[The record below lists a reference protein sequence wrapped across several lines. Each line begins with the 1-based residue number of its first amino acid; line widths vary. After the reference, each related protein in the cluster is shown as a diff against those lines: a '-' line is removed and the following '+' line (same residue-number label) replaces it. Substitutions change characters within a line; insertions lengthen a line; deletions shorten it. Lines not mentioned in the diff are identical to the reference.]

1 MQCPKCNNSLDI
13 LLNAGAVVKSCPF
26 CSTELDWET
35 LTLTPENCLQKMAGK
50 YGKEI
55 FLPKNKDKLLAETSR
70 WTFEKSKILRS
81 LDLLNYCNV
90 STAIVK
96 AADLSEEGCN
106 GNLLECMT
114 TLVNDFGLRT
124 DRAYGMIK
132 MLANALEMNF
142 DANQL
147 KSVIPAP
154 EADAEA
160 FYETGTYIDSRDG
173 QSYKTVKIGNQVWM
187 AENLRYKIDA
197 VSVKNGVY
205 YYKAPDKS
213 TDYRDYVAFAGWHIP
228 TEEDWKTLFSYVCAN
243 IKEDQ
248 LKGNQPAA
256 SLCSKKMQNGIDIF
270 GFNAIETGIGYG
282 SGDISYF
289 ENAKSAM
296 FWVNEDKDYRGSK
309 AVCLDAFHWELTSMS
324 SYRHCTIRLVKD

>member
-13 LLNAGAVVKSCPF
+13 LLNAGAAVKSCPF

-96 AADLSEEGCN
+96 AADLSEEGRN

-142 DANQL
+142 DAKQL
-147 KSVIPAP
+147 KSVNPAT
-154 EADAEA
+154 EEDAEA
-160 FYETGTYIDSRDG
+160 FYETGTYIDTRDG

-187 AENLRYKIDA
+187 AENLRYKTNGG
-197 VSVKNGVY
+197 VSVINGVY
-205 YYKAPDKS
+205 YYKAPDKY

-243 IKEDQ
+243 IKEEQ

-256 SLCSKKMQNGIDIF
+256 SLCSKKMQNGIDVF
-270 GFNAIETGIGYG
+270 GFNAIETGIGYCM
-282 SGDISYF
+282 DPF

-296 FWVNEDKDYRGSK
+296 FWVDVVKNSQAV
-309 AVCLDAFHWELTSMS
+309 AVCLDAFRWELKSFGGN
-324 SYRHCTIRLVKD
+324 YYCPIRLVKD